1 MTDQPAPAN
10 NDGLIEHVSVN
21 YDHDGP
27 DVSEIVASMFWWYD
41 PATYQGDKEIVP
53 FDTTRWRDLHWERW
67 LDHSYRH
74 RLVARHYIPSAR
86 WVVLTQFTGKPYFE
100 VSNEDNEAL
109 IEGLDEDNRIQNEID
124 RQILDDPHLFMTF
137 VINVDN
143 ERHEPDRRVDRHW
156 LFYGADGYDANPYNV
171 VHKLP
176 STTEKQ
182 AAVRHEQAIEWCR
195 QNAWADVTVRPWL
208 WPSCLYRR
216 ILGRPW
222 IIEAPYCDEDAY
234 ERARMAVIKRMRE
247 GEDRDMTLLGL
258 GRDMILGD
266 ML

>member
-1 MTDQPAPAN
+1 MTPTPSDD
-10 NDGLIEHVSVN
+10 NDGLVEHVSVN

-27 DVSEIVASMFWWYD
+27 DIDEVVAGMYWWYD
-41 PATYQGDKEIVP
+41 PATPQICKEIVP
-53 FDTTRWRDLHWERW
+53 LDTTRWRDLHWERW
-67 LDHSYRH
+67 MDASYQY

-86 WVVLTQFTGKPYFE
+86 WVVLTQFTGKPAIE
-100 VSNEDNEAL
+100 VSDQDWSDL
-109 IEGLDEDNRIQNEID
+109 CDDLDGDNRIRNDIN
-124 RQILDDPHLFMTF
+124 RQILDEPQLFMTF
-137 VINVDN
+137 VINVN
-143 ERHEPDRRVDRHW
+143 YERHEPDRRVGRHW
-156 LFYGADGYDANPYNV
+156 LFYGADGYDANHHNV

-182 AAVRHEQAIEWCR
+182 AAVRHQEAIAWCR
-195 QNAWADVTVRPWL
+195 QNAWAQVVLRPHW
-208 WPSCLYRR
+208 WPGYLYRR
-216 ILGRPW
+216 LRGRPW
-222 IIEAPYCDEDAY
+222 IVEVPYCDEDEY